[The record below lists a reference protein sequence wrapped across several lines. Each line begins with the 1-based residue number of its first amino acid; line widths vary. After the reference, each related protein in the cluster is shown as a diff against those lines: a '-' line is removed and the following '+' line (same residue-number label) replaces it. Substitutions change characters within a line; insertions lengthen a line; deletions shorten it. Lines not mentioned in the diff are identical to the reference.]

1 MDMSPDA
8 IEAVLSHVRF
18 FQFLDAAER
27 RAIADRLE
35 VRQVPAETCLF
46 RLGDPGEEMYV
57 VFDGTIEI
65 DTHDKFGQK
74 IVLATVGHGDM
85 FGELSLI
92 DEGPRN
98 ATAIVRQDC
107 TLLVMTR
114 SDLVDIVH
122 RNPKASLDLMAILA
136 ERIRETHDR
145 LRMLEARNA
154 NVAIET
160 HATPLERATDVVAGW
175 FGSLSFLAIHGGIF
189 AVWIVWNVVATSPFD
204 PYPFGLLTMAV
215 SLEAILLSIMVLL
228 SQNRQSAR
236 DHIRSDVEYEV
247 NLTAGLQIAELHGKL
262 DTMNAAMLARLS
274 RIERAATRDLP
285 RAVAD
290 K

>member
-1 MDMSPDA
+1 MEISPDSVD
-8 IEAVLSHVRF
+8 AVLSHVRL
-18 FQFLDAAER
+18 FQFLDVAER
-27 RAIADRLE
+27 KAIADRLE
-35 VRQVPAETCLF
+35 VREVPAETCLF

-57 VFDGTIEI
+57 VFEGAIDI

-74 IVLATVGHGDM
+74 IVLATVGPGDM

-98 ATAIVRQDC
+98 ATAMVRQDC

-114 SDLVDIVH
+114 DDLVDIVH
-122 RNPKASLDLMAILA
+122 RNPKASLEMMAIFA

-154 NVAIET
+154 NTAIET
-160 HATPLERATDVVAGW
+160 HATRLERATDLVAGW
-175 FGSLSFLAIHGGIF
+175 FGSLSFLTIHAGIF
-189 AVWIVWNVVATSPFD
+189 AVWIVWNVVVASPFD

-247 NLTAGLQIAELHGKL
+247 NLTAGLQIAELHSKL
-262 DTMNAAMLARLS
+262 DTMNAAMLARLA
-274 RIERAATRDLP
+274 RIERAAARDLP
-285 RAVAD
+285 RTVAD

>member
-1 MDMSPDA
+1 MAISPDS
-8 IEAVLSHVRF
+8 IDDVLSHVRF
-18 FQFLDAAER
+18 FQFLDETDR
-27 RAIADRLE
+27 KAIADRVE
-35 VRQVPAETCLF
+35 VREVPAETCLF

-57 VFDGTIEI
+57 VVEGAIEI

-74 IVLATVGHGDM
+74 IVLTTVRPGGM
-85 FGELSLI
+85 IGELSLI

-98 ATAIVRQDC
+98 ATAVAREDC

-114 SDLVDIVH
+114 DDLVDIVH
-122 RNPKASLDLMAILA
+122 RNPKASLEMMAILA

-145 LRMLEARNA
+145 LRGLEARNA
-154 NVAIET
+154 NAAIET
-160 HATPLERATDVVAGW
+160 HATRLERATDLVAGW
-175 FGSLSFLAIHGGIF
+175 FGSLSFLAIHGAIF
-189 AVWIVWNVVATSPFD
+189 AVWIVWNVMAPRPFD

-247 NLTAGLQIAELHGKL
+247 NVTAGLQIAELHSKL
-262 DTMNAAMLARLS
+262 DTMYAAMLARLA
-274 RIERAATRDLP
+274 RIERAAANGLP

>member
-1 MDMSPDA
+1 MEISPDSV
-8 IEAVLSHVRF
+8 ETVLSQVRLF
-18 FQFLDAAER
+18 RILDAAER
-27 RAIADRLE
+27 KAIADRLE
-35 VRQVPAETCLF
+35 VRDVPAETCLF

-57 VFDGTIEI
+57 VFEGAIEI

-74 IVLATVGHGDM
+74 IVLATVGPGDM

-98 ATAIVRQDC
+98 ATAMARQDSK
-107 TLLVMTR
+107 LLVMTR
-114 SDLVDIVH
+114 NDLVDIVH
-122 RNPKASLDLMAILA
+122 RNPTASLEMMAIFA

-154 NVAIET
+154 NTAIET
-160 HATPLERATDVVAGW
+160 HATRLERATDMVAGW
-175 FGSLSFLAIHGGIF
+175 FGSLSFLAIHAAIF

-247 NLTAGLQIAELHGKL
+247 NLTAGLQIAELHSKL
-262 DTMNAAMLARLS
+262 DTMNAAMLARLA
-274 RIERAATRDLP
+274 RIERAAASGLP